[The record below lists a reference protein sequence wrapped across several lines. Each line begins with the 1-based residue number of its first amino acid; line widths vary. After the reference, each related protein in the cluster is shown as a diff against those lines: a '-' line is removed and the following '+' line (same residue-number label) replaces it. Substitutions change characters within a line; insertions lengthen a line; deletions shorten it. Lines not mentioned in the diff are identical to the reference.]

1 MKIALIT
8 GASQGIGSAIAKEL
22 NQKKIKVI
30 LVARSK
36 VKLKKIQTSLKFPK
50 NSIIISKDL
59 RSLSA
64 CNSIGAKIKKLNY
77 LINVAGATKG
87 GSFLKLKDNVW
98 DDGFN
103 LKFKAAVRLSRN
115 FWKTLRRNKGKVIN
129 IGGGAA
135 RNPSHTFMIGGAVNS
150 ALNNFSRALAMQGK
164 IDKVSVSII
173 HPGMTLTSRLKK
185 LLETDSKIL
194 KKSVKQ
200 ILKQRCKVDKIKRPT
215 KPEEVAK
222 LVYSLIRSSNLNF
235 NNIAIDGGKIKRL
248 KTHI

>member
-8 GASQGIGSAIAKEL
+8 GASQGIGSAIAQEL

-30 LVARSK
+30 LVSRSK
-36 VKLKKIQTSLKFPK
+36 AKLKKIQTSLKFPK

-87 GSFLKLKDNVW
+87 GKFLNLNDKIW

-103 LKFKAAVRLSRN
+103 LKFKAAVRLSRI
-115 FWKTLRRNKGKVIN
+115 FWKTLRKNKGKVIN

-135 RNPSHTFMIGGAVNS
+135 RSPSHTFMIGGAVNS
-150 ALNNFSRALAMQGK
+150 ALNNFSKALA
-164 IDKVSVSII
+164 
-173 HPGMTLTSRLKK
+173 
-185 LLETDSKIL
+185 
-194 KKSVKQ
+194 
-200 ILKQRCKVDKIKRPT
+200 
-215 KPEEVAK
+215 
-222 LVYSLIRSSNLNF
+222 
-235 NNIAIDGGKIKRL
+235 IAPPM
-248 KTHI
+248 

>member
-8 GASQGIGSAIAKEL
+8 GASQGIGSAIAQEL

-164 IDKVSVSII
+164 IDKVSVPII
-173 HPGMTLTSRLKK
+173 NPGMT
-185 LLETDSKIL
+185 
-194 KKSVKQ
+194 
-200 ILKQRCKVDKIKRPT
+200 
-215 KPEEVAK
+215 
-222 LVYSLIRSSNLNF
+222 
-235 NNIAIDGGKIKRL
+235 
-248 KTHI
+248 

>member
-1 MKIALIT
+1 MCI
-8 GASQGIGSAIAKEL
+8 
-22 NQKKIKVI
+22 
-30 LVARSK
+30 R
-36 VKLKKIQTSLKFPK
+36 
-50 NSIIISKDL
+50 D
-59 RSLSA
+59 R
-64 CNSIGAKIKKLNY
+64 
-77 LINVAGATKG
+77 
-87 GSFLKLKDNVW
+87 
-98 DDGFN
+98 
-103 LKFKAAVRLSRN
+103 
-115 FWKTLRRNKGKVIN
+115 
-129 IGGGAA
+129 
-135 RNPSHTFMIGGAVNS
+135 SHTFMIGGAVNS

-200 ILKQRCKVDKIKRPT
+200 ILKQRCKADKIKRPT